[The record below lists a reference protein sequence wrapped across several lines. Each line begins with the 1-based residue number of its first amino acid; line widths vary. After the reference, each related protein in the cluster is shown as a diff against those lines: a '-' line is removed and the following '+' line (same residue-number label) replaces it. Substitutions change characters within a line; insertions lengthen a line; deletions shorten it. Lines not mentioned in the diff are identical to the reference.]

1 MSTGLLHLH
10 SALRWV
16 VIILLLAAIFKALI
30 GKRQRAPFSGL
41 KKLALPALIAT
52 HLQLV
57 IGLGLYFVN
66 NWYTM
71 WGKSEFMKERSL
83 RFFVMEHLFIMIIA
97 IALITIGY
105 STAKRASDTG
115 KQHSRILIFY
125 LIGLILIL
133 SSIPWPFMADFAG
146 RSWF

>member
-1 MSTGLLHLH
+1 MTTGLLHLH

-16 VIILLLAAIFKALI
+16 VLILLVAAIFKALI
-30 GKRQRAPFSGL
+30 GKRQRAPFAGL
-41 KKLALPALIAT
+41 KKFALPALIVT

-57 IGLGLYFVN
+57 IGLALYFLN

-71 WGKSEFMKERSL
+71 WGKSEFMKDRSL
-83 RFFVMEHLFIMIIA
+83 RFFVMEHLFIMILA

-105 STAKRASDTG
+105 STAKRAQDPG
-115 KQHSRILIFY
+115 KQHARILIFY

-133 SSIPWPFMADFAG
+133 AGIPWPFMEDFAG